1 MCLTGNSPSNA
12 GYASVVVILSAFWYT
27 LGARL
32 SEKDFLKI
40 AIVHDWLN
48 QIGGAEG
55 VLEALVEIFPQA
67 PVYTS
72 MYCPEAMPAAYDQ
85 WDIHTTWMDRLPG
98 IHRHHQPYLLFYP
111 LAFGGLDL
119 GDYDLIISNKSA
131 FCFGVRT
138 SSKTRHVC
146 YCLTPTRF
154 VWDFETYVAR
164 EQVGGMARRLV
175 RPFLGWLRQW
185 ERAAAARADAFVAIS
200 NEVQERIRH
209 LYDRESVIIYPPVAT
224 ERFVPVPG
232 GNHDGYFL
240 IVSRLVPYKRID
252 LAVRAFTELGLPLWI
267 GGSGRDGTRLQ
278 AMAGP
283 NVRFLG
289 HVPDEE
295 MGRLMARCRAF
306 VFPGLE
312 DFGIAPVQAMAA
324 GRPVIAYAGG
334 GALDYV
340 VEEVTGTFFHE
351 QTSESLADAIHR
363 FDESAFDPAAI
374 RAHAQ
379 RFDARVFKSRI
390 KAFVQEQMG
399 G

>member
-1 MCLTGNSPSNA
+1 
-12 GYASVVVILSAFWYT
+12 LSAFWYT
-27 LGARL
+27 LGTRS
-32 SEKDFLKI
+32 SEKVLLKI

-55 VLEALVEIFPQA
+55 VLEALVEMFPQA

-72 MYCPEAMPAAYDQ
+72 IYCPEAMPTAYGQ

-98 IHRHHQPYLLFYP
+98 IHSHHQPYLLFYP

-119 GDYDLIISNKSA
+119 GDYDLVISNKSA

-164 EQVGGMARRLV
+164 EQVGGMVRYLA
-175 RPFLGWLRQW
+175 RPFLGWLQRW
-185 ERAAAARADAFVAIS
+185 ERAAAARADTFVAIS
-200 NEVQERIRH
+200 NEVQERIRN
-209 LYDRESVIIYPPVAT
+209 LYDRGSVIVYPPVAT
-224 ERFVPVPG
+224 ERFVPAPG
-232 GNHDGYFL
+232 GGHDGYFL

-252 LAVRAFTELGLPLWI
+252 LAVQAFTELGLPLWI
-267 GGSGRDGTRLQ
+267 GGSGRDSPRLE

-289 HVPDEE
+289 RVPDEE

-324 GRPVIAYAGG
+324 GRPVLAYAGG

-340 VEEVTGTFFHE
+340 VEGVTGTFFRE
-351 QTSESLADAIHR
+351 QTSESLADAVHR

-379 RFDARVFKSRI
+379 QFDVRVFKSRMN
-390 KAFVQEQMG
+390 AFVQEQMG